1 MAVLDIV
8 TVGDPRLRQRSRPV
22 RQITPKILRLID
34 DMIDTMYE
42 REGVGLAA
50 VQVGELLRLIVIEVP
65 EDEKIPDSGKLYMVI
80 NPEIVKISRQTEV
93 GREGCLSVPGY
104 VGEVERATEVVVR
117 GVDVR
122 GKPLRLRLKGYV
134 ARVFQHEIDHCEG
147 VLYIDKLTAPDRI
160 WEVRPGDEEKVEA
173 QEAAEAAVAA

>member
-22 RQITPKILRLID
+22 RQITPQLLQLID
-34 DMIDTMYE
+34 DMIETMYA
-42 REGVGLAA
+42 RDGVGLAA
-50 VQVGELLRLIVIEVP
+50 VQVGELLRLIVVEVP
-65 EDEKIPDSGKLYMVI
+65 EDENIPDSGELYVVL
-80 NPEIVKISRQTEV
+80 NPEIVKTSRQTEV
-93 GREGCLSVPGY
+93 GREGCLSVPGF
-104 VGEVERATEVVVR
+104 VGEVERAAEVSVR
-117 GVDVR
+117 GLDVR
-122 GKPLRLRLKGYV
+122 GKPLRLRLRGYL
-134 ARVFQHEIDHCEG
+134 ARVFQHEIDHCDG